1 MLSHAVHGSM
11 GTTHVPF
18 KWCVWFW
25 GGVWKILV
33 PFTRW
38 SNTCTRKVSGL
49 VSTTIFFSF
58 FLSLSSSNFMPA
70 PAKFQTNP
78 FNFFPSHSTLSFWF
92 VFRISYKI
100 TNKFHTYH
108 FFLSINNLSNYN
120 FFSISTPIIYIYISN
135 YKCFSI
141 SPLWFF

>member
-1 MLSHAVHGSM
+1 MQCTAVWGRPTCHSSGACGS
-11 GTTHVPF
+11 GAVF
-18 KWCVWFW
+18 GRSWCLLHDDPTRVLEKSLVWCQQLF
-25 GGVWKILV
+25 
-33 PFTRW
+33 
-38 SNTCTRKVSGL
+38 
-49 VSTTIFFSF
+49 FFSF

-120 FFSISTPIIYIYISN
+120 FFSISTPIIYIYIYISN